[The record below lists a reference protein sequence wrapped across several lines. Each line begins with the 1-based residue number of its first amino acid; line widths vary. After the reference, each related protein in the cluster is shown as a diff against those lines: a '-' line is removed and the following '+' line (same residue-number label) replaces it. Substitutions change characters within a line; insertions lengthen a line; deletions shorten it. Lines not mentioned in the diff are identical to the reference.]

1 MNDSRMTAVVARDAQ
16 FDGRFV
22 YAVVT
27 TGVYCRP
34 SCAARAP
41 RPENVRFFDAPAAAE
56 AAGYRACLRCHPD
69 GDSRAERQAA
79 AVTDLCR
86 FIEDSEELP
95 SLAALAERAGWSP
108 SHTHRTFKA
117 VTGVTPKAYARALR
131 QERLRNGLAAG
142 DDVTRATFEAGYSGS
157 GRLYAESDGA
167 LGMTPSAYRAGG
179 PAVDIQ
185 VAWAESDLGP
195 VLVATTERGICAIL
209 FGDDRAATEADLRRR
224 FTHATITPASEERS
238 ALVDAVVRMV
248 ASPTAPHDLPLD
260 IRGRAFQRQVWEAL
274 RAIPAGQ
281 TRSYGE
287 LARALGRPTAARA
300 VAGACAANPLAVAV
314 PCHRVVRADGSLS
327 GYRWGL
333 ERKRALLDREAGD
346 K

>member
-1 MNDSRMTAVVARDAQ
+1 MLDSRMSAVVDRDAR

-27 TGVYCRP
+27 TGIYCRP
-34 SCAARAP
+34 SCAARTP
-41 RPENVRFFDAPAAAE
+41 RPENVRFFDGASAAE
-56 AAGYRACLRCHPD
+56 AAGFRACRRCTPD
-69 GDSRAERQAA
+69 TDSRAERQATV
-79 AVTDLCR
+79 VTELCR
-86 FIEDSEELP
+86 FIEAAATPP
-95 SLAALAERAGWSP
+95 SLADLAERAGWSA

-117 VTGVTPKAYARALR
+117 VTGVTPRAYLQTLR
-131 QERLRNGLAAG
+131 QERLRDGLAAG
-142 DDVTRATFEAGYSGS
+142 EDVTRATYDAGYSGS
-157 GRLYAESDGA
+157 GRLYAESDAA

-179 PAVDIQ
+179 PEVRICF
-185 VAWAESDLGP
+185 AWAESDLGP

-209 FGDDRAATEADLRRR
+209 FGDDRAATEDDLRRR
-224 FTHATITPASEERS
+224 FPRSTIAPADASNS
-238 ALVDAVVRMV
+238 ALIDAVVRMV
-248 ASPTAPHDLPLD
+248 ASPAHPHDLPLD

-274 RAIPAGQ
+274 QAIPAGQ

-300 VAGACAANPLAVAV
+300 VAGACAANPLAIAV

-333 ERKRALLDREAGD
+333 ARKRALLDREAGD